1 MFGDM
6 GTLQVDEKGVTQPI
20 RWKYID
26 ALNDVQENLGLS
38 MANKLAQKHLLWVKK
53 QDEKVCAA
61 SFTFICCNS
70 NRLPK
75 RGNQIPEFQG
85 SPCQTVKFAELA

>member
-20 RWKYID
+20 RWKCID
-26 ALNDVQENLGLS
+26 ALNDVQENLGTFNGKQASKEASSLGE
-38 MANKLAQKHLLWVKK
+38 K
-53 QDEKVCAA
+53 QDESKTCGTN
-61 SFTFICCNS
+61 FKCICCNS

-75 RGNQIPEFQG
+75 RGNQN
-85 SPCQTVKFAELA
+85 S